1 VKGAGRAGATA
12 VGVAIV
18 LAAGVAGFA
27 LHGLTRHGQPAL
39 RAAPPAAPSSGPTT
53 AAAASAAPA
62 PVSSGPPETLPDFSL
77 PDLSGTPRRLS
88 DWRGRPLVINFWA
101 SWCEPCR
108 REIPLL
114 QELRRE
120 NARNGLEVVGIAVD
134 HPEPIKKLATEL
146 GIGYPVLVGEEG
158 GLQAVTAFGMDTVL
172 PFTVFADKAGRIVT
186 LKVGE
191 LHRDEAAFIL
201 ARLNDL
207 GAGKLSLPAAREEI
221 SQETRR
227 LAALRASS
235 GASGARQ

>member
-1 VKGAGRAGATA
+1 VKNAGRAVATA
-12 VGVAIV
+12 IGVAIV
-18 LAAGVAGFA
+18 LGAGVAGFA
-27 LHGLTRHGQPAL
+27 LHRLTRPEQAAL
-39 RAAPPAAPSSGPTT
+39 HPIPPGVSSAGSAMAP
-53 AAAASAAPA
+53 AASAAPA
-62 PVSSGPPETLPDFSL
+62 PSSAGPPEKLPDFSL
-77 PDLSGTPRRLS
+77 PDLTGTPHRLS
-88 DWRGRPLVINFWA
+88 DWRGRPLAINFWA

-114 QELRRE
+114 QELRRQ

-134 HPEPIKKLATEL
+134 HPEPIKKLAAEL

-158 GLQAVTAFGMDTVL
+158 GLEAVTAFGMDTVL
-172 PFTVFADKAGRIVT
+172 PFTVFADKQGRIVT

-201 ARLNDL
+201 ARLSDVD
-207 GAGKLSLPAAREEI
+207 AGTLALAAARRQI
-221 SQETRR
+221 SAETRR

>member
-1 VKGAGRAGATA
+1 VKSAARAGATA

-18 LAAGVAGFA
+18 LGAGVAGFV
-27 LHGLTRHGQPAL
+27 LHRLTRPEQSAL
-39 RAAPPAAPSSGPTT
+39 RAVPPAVSSAGSATAPG
-53 AAAASAAPA
+53 ASAAPA
-62 PVSSGPPETLPDFSL
+62 PSTPAPPERLPDFSL
-77 PDLSGTPRRLS
+77 PDLGGTPRRLS

-114 QELRRE
+114 EDLRRE
-120 NARNGLEVVGIAVD
+120 NAGNGLEVVGIAVD
-134 HPEPIKKLATEL
+134 HPEPIKKLAAEL

-172 PFTVFADKAGRIVT
+172 PFTVFADKEGRIVT

-201 ARLNDL
+201 ARLSDL
-207 GAGKLSLPAAREEI
+207 GAGTLSLAAAREEI
-221 SQETRR
+221 STEIRR

-235 GASGARQ
+235 GASAASQ